1 MLTIRRATNNDEKAW
16 ESYVFAH
23 KEASFFHRFIWG
35 RILEEGGIGK
45 RLYFLAENKNE
56 IVGIFPAFIVYK
68 PILNI
73 RCLPLSDYGSP
84 LVSHPQ
90 VLTHLLK
97 NIKRQLIKDFCVY
110 LSFRAPKFL
119 TFFNAIPKGYEK
131 ELSSYGIRLN
141 ISGDNVDRIWK
152 EKISK
157 KRRNRIRKAMKS
169 NIDIKLGGATKDLI
183 IYYKLYN
190 DTMHRKGVSSANPK
204 LFASIFRNLQP
215 QRDFL
220 IMLSEYDGRFIAGN
234 LAFLFRDGIYL
245 WGNVSSKEFLSLC
258 PNDLLYWYL
267 IEYACERGYNFVD
280 FGPSSIHKDRTYL
293 FKIQFGGEPFEIY
306 DYYYSHFPILLK
318 VRKIFKTMVSKRY
331 LESDDNNTG

>member
-1 MLTIRRATNNDEKAW
+1 MLTIRLATNSDEKAW

-56 IVGIFPAFIVYK
+56 IIGIFPAFLVYK

-84 LVSHPQ
+84 LVSYPQ
-90 VLTHLLK
+90 VLIHLLK
-97 NIKRQLIKDFCVY
+97 NMKKQLIKNFCAY

-119 TFFNAIPKGYEK
+119 TFINAIPKEYEK

-141 ISGDNVDRIWK
+141 ISGNDTDRIWK

-157 KRRNRIRKAMKS
+157 KRRNRIRKAMKT
-169 NIDIKLGGATKDLI
+169 NIDIKLGDTTKDLI
-183 IYYKLYN
+183 TYYRLYS
-190 DTMHRKGVSSANPK
+190 DTMHRKGVPPVNPK
-204 LFASIFRNLQP
+204 LFVSIFRNLQYKK
-215 QRDFL
+215 DFL
-220 IMLSEYDGRFIAGN
+220 IMFAKYDGKAIAGN
-234 LAFLFRDGIYL
+234 LAFLFKDGIYL
-245 WGNVSSKEFLSLC
+245 WSNVSYREFLSLY
-258 PNDLLYWYL
+258 PNDLLYWHL
-267 IEYACERGYNFVD
+267 IEYACEKGYNFVD
-280 FGPSSIHKDRTYL
+280 FGPSSIHRNGTYL

-306 DYYYSHFPILLK
+306 DYYYSYFPHVLK
-318 VRKIFKTMVSKRY
+318 VRKILLLKGEIKR
-331 LESDDNNTG
+331 NQ